1 MPLCDIEQ
9 TKGCFC
15 AWLYELYHF
24 IINVIHHTYSVA
36 SGQIYLSLQQY
47 KTLNNVTATLE

>member
-47 KTLNNVTATLE
+47 KNTQ